1 MQIRLPDFIDFH
13 INRKEILHFKGD
25 NVVQKDDVRV
35 EVVFKKESLHIRL
48 SADETPV
55 RYIKLRWNHTEQD
68 KPTETVKVYGDVW
81 ERAYS
86 DMEWH
91 GIYPHRCMPWVCAFS
106 NGSDL
111 NLDYSNRFTH
121 CFGVKVRPNALC
133 FWQYDGK
140 GVNLFMDV
148 RCGGEGVVLQGRTL
162 DVCDVLFAEYN
173 GKSAFLS
180 LKDFYFK
187 LCDDALLPDHK
198 VYGNNN
204 WYYAYGRSSDEEILK
219 DTDILIQQTKDLKN
233 PPYMVV
239 DDCWSE
245 NSCDG
250 PWNRLRATFSDMK
263 VLAEKIKEKGA
274 KPGIWFRP
282 LSDSKHTVNLCR
294 MSWDDRYLDPS
305 HPAVLEYI
313 SKTVRMLSKEW
324 GYKLIKHD
332 FSTHD
337 IVGGWGCC
345 RTFELATEECHFYDK
360 SKTTAEIIIAL
371 YKTIYEAAEKDTLI
385 LGCNVIGHLAA
396 GLHHINRT
404 GDDTSGRNWDRTR
417 KLGINTLAFR
427 MLHHGAFYEADAD
440 CVGLTKAVPWELNRR
455 WLEILSKSGTPLFVS
470 PSPDVLNDEIYA
482 DLKAA
487 YAVNSEQKDVLEPMD
502 WMENICPEIWR
513 LNGDIVT
520 FNWYPEDGVDSF
532 PPRDFEC

>member
-1 MQIRLPDFIDFH
+1 MQIRMPDFIDFH
-13 INRKEILHFKGD
+13 INEKEILHFNGD
-25 NVVQKDDVRV
+25 AVVQNDDVCVKVRMD
-35 EVVFKKESLHIRL
+35 KEILHVSLC
-48 SADETPV
+48 ADTTPV
-55 RYIKLRWNHTEQD
+55 RYIKLRWNHTAED
-68 KPTETVKVYGDVW
+68 KPKETVKVYGDVW

-91 GIYPHRCMPWVCAFS
+91 SIYPHRCMPWVCAFS
-106 NGSDL
+106 NGSDA
-111 NLDYSNRFTH
+111 NFDYSNRFTH

-148 RCGGEGVVLQGRTL
+148 RSGGVGVLLKGRTL
-162 DVCDVLFAEYN
+162 EICDILFAEYN
-173 GKSAFLS
+173 GKSAFAS

-187 LCDDALLPDHK
+187 LCDDAILPDHK

-204 WYYAYGRSSDEEILK
+204 WYYAYGKSSDLEILK
-219 DTDILIQQTKDLKN
+219 DTDILIQDTKNLEN

-250 PWNRLRATFSDMK
+250 PWDKLRSTFTDMK
-263 VLAEKIKEKGA
+263 ALAQKITDKGA
-274 KPGIWFRP
+274 RPGIWFRP
-282 LSDSKHTVNLCR
+282 LSDSKHTLNLAR
-294 MSWDDRYLDPS
+294 MPWNDNYLDPS
-305 HPAVLEYI
+305 HPDVLEYVAE
-313 SKTVRMLSKEW
+313 TVSRLSKEW

-332 FSTHD
+332 FSTYD
-337 IVGGWGCC
+337 IVGDWGAQ
-345 RTFELATEECHFYDK
+345 RTFELVPDGQRFYDQT
-360 SKTTAEIIIAL
+360 KTTAEIILAF
-371 YKTIYEAAEKDTLI
+371 YKTIYQASEKDTLI

-404 GDDTSGRNWDRTR
+404 GDDTSGIYWDRTR

-427 MLHHGAFYEADAD
+427 LLHHGAFYEADAD
-440 CVGLTKAVPWELNRR
+440 CVGLTKKVPWEMNRR

-470 PSPDVLNDEIYA
+470 PAPEALTDEIHE
-482 DLKAA
+482 DLKTA
-487 YAVNSEQKDVLEPMD
+487 YAINSVQKDVLEPVD

-513 LNGDIVT
+513 LNGEVVT

-532 PPRDFEC
+532 PTRFF